1 VSEPKEYRKYSRKL
15 LNEKPKT
22 KTYIFTRAL
31 VETGVDFGAHF
42 VRGAGVTAGMV
53 FVMKRAGFLEAIKNA
68 KK

>member
-1 VSEPKEYRKYSRKL
+1 VSEPKEYRKCCRKL
-15 LNEKPKT
+15 LNEKPKS
-22 KTYIFTRAL
+22 YIFTRAL

>member
-1 VSEPKEYRKYSRKL
+1 MSEPKEYRKYSRKL
-15 LNEKPKT
+15 LNEKPKS
-22 KTYIFTRAL
+22 YIFTRAL